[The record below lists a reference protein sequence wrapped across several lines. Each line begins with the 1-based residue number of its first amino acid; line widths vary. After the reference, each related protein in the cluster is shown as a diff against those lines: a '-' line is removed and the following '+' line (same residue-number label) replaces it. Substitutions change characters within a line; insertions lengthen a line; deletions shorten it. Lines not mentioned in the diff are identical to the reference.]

1 MNNENQIQR
10 LYVQLDQYE
19 MTGMAQEIL
28 TYLRNTYP
36 EITRKIRDT
45 RYEKSIP
52 IPEQWE
58 LASLLVSACGT
69 VYECEVL
76 RAGLRRATHEIEK
89 LRQLKLF

>member
-1 MNNENQIQR
+1 MNNENQIQS
-10 LYVQLDQYE
+10 LYVQLEQHE
-19 MTGMAQEIL
+19 MTGLAWEIL

-36 EITRKIRDT
+36 EISRKIKNT

-58 LASLLVSACGT
+58 LASLLVRACESA
-69 VYECEVL
+69 YECDVL